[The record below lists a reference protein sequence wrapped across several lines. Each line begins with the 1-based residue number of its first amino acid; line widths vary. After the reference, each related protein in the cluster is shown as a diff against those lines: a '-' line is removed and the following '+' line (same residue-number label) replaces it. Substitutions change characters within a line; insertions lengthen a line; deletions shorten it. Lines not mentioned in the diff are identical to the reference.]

1 MKNNIIIVA
10 LWFLSAYCSNTKQLS
25 SNSSSLYRQ
34 LDSLIDHKQFFS
46 ARQIFEKHNRELNS
60 FHHLLISSRINNVFN
75 RLEASSR
82 QIDSIFTFYQ
92 QHLNDSMRYQLSDVQ
107 HSNFSKL
114 HLYSQALKVCNEII
128 DRYSYFLSPKQ
139 VEDYKNTRIIWMA
152 LANTPRQ
159 KVIINQQLSV
169 KMTKDKAGLKN
180 LPVSNGKDSLGFIF
194 DTGAN
199 ISTVSE
205 STARRLGMH
214 FMDSTLLV
222 TSITGK
228 KVPSQLAVCD
238 KLYIRDIEINNAV
251 FLVFRNQDLFIP
263 QISYQIN
270 GIIGFPI
277 INDLGEVHI
286 SRQDDFIV
294 PLTESVSIPSNM
306 ALEFL
311 TPIIDINGEPYTFD
325 TGADETMLYPPYYK
339 KHRDQIDR
347 LYTPTSMRFGG
358 AGGSTTQKGFKVNFN
373 CLVSGKNIQLDSVSL
388 FTEPFK
394 DNMNYYYGNIGQ
406 DLIGQFNKMVLNF
419 KSMFIRFE

>member
-1 MKNNIIIVA
+1 MKSNVIVVT
-10 LWFLSAYCSNTKQLS
+10 LLFLTAYCSSTKQLP
-25 SNSSSLYRQ
+25 SNSSSLYRH
-34 LDSLIDHKQFFS
+34 LDSLIDRKQFFS
-46 ARQIFEKHNRELNS
+46 AREIFEKRNQDLSS
-60 FHHLLISSRINNVFN
+60 FHNLLISSRINNVFN

-92 QHLNDSMRYQLSDVQ
+92 QQLNDSMRYQLSDVQ

-114 HLYSQALKVCNEII
+114 HLYSEALKVCNEII
-128 DRYSYFLSPKQ
+128 GRYGYLLSPKQ

-152 LANTPRQ
+152 LASTPRQ
-159 KVIINQQLSV
+159 RVTIKKQLFI

-180 LPVSNGKDSLGFIF
+180 LPVSNGRDSLGFIF

-205 STARRLGMH
+205 STARRLGMR

-228 KVPSQLAVCD
+228 KVPSQLAVSD

-251 FLVFRNQDLFIP
+251 FLVFRDQDLFIP

-277 INDLGEVHI
+277 INDLGEIHI
-286 SRQDDFIV
+286 SRQDDFRV
-294 PLTESVSIPSNM
+294 PLTETASGQSNM

-311 TPIIDINGEPYTFD
+311 TPVININGEPYTFD

-339 KHRDQIDR
+339 KYREQIDR
-347 LYTPTSMRFGG
+347 LYKATSMRFGG

-406 DLIGQFNKMVLNF
+406 DLIGQFDKMILNF
-419 KSMFIRFE
+419 RSMFIRFE